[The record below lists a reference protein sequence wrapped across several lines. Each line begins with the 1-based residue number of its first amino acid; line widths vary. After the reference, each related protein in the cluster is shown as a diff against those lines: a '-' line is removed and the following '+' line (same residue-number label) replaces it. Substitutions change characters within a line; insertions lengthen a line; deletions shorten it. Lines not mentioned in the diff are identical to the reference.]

1 MPQRL
6 SRRKLATYVAGL
18 VLDNKTEQAVQEL
31 AAFLVETR
39 RTKELELIVRDV
51 EVIMASKG
59 VVVGTVT
66 TAFELTDAAKKA
78 IEAHVATQLGAS
90 SVSLAPIVDQS
101 VIGGSKVRVPGHE
114 SDQTVAHKLTVLKT
128 RFKKA

>member
-1 MPQRL
+1 MSQRL

-18 VLDNKTEQAVQEL
+18 VLDNKTEQAVLEL

-66 TAFELTDAAKKA
+66 TAFELTEAAKKA
-78 IEAHVATQLGAS
+78 IEANVAGQLGAK
-90 SVSLAPIVDQS
+90 SVSLSPVVDES
-101 VIGGSKVRVPGHE
+101 VIGGSKVRVPGYE
-114 SDQTVAHKLTVLKT
+114 SDQTVAHTLTVLKT

>member
-18 VLDNKTEQAVQEL
+18 VLDKKTDQAVQEL

-39 RTKELELIVRDV
+39 RTKELALIVRDV
-51 EVIMASKG
+51 EAIMASKG
-59 VVVGTVT
+59 VIVGTVT
-66 TAFELTDAAKKA
+66 TAFELSDAAKKA
-78 IEAHVATQLGAS
+78 IEAQVAAQLGAKD
-90 SVSLAPIVDQS
+90 VSLSPVIDKS
-101 VIGGSKVRVPGHE
+101 VIGGTKIRVPGYE
-114 SDQTVAHKLTVLKT
+114 SDQTVAHTLTVLKT